1 MCLNSTKYRI
11 ILAVLGTSGRYH
23 IMYIMYMEAKFHPE
37 DSQSPELP
45 VNGGSKQNCL
55 KQWAGKNKKLDL

>member
-1 MCLNSTKYRI
+1 
-11 ILAVLGTSGRYH
+11 
-23 IMYIMYMEAKFHPE
+23 MEAKFHPE